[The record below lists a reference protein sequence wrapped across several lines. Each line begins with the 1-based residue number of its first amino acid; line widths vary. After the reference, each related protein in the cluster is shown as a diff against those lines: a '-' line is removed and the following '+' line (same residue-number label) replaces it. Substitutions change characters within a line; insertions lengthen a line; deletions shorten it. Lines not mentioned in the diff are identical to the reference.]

1 MKNLRSVLAL
11 LALLIAA
18 PAAAQQ
24 VQIHSVPIGK
34 GGGVSGFNA
43 AVPGASGMPLVSQ
56 GAAADPAF
64 GTIGNSGLTPGAAD
78 TYKGSLNGSTVA
90 DVALP
95 SCTAVNSALRYTL
108 GSGPTCGAISVT
120 TGFDM
125 PINLGL
131 SASASGG
138 ALTLNLVQASS
149 AAPTANNPVLVPF
162 RSTTATLGTVNWR
175 TITST
180 LSLVVPSGATLGTSS
195 SNVPFRVWIFLEDNG
210 GTPELAVATCSN
222 TTTIFGCAA
231 WEHALKTTTTI
242 SAGSGTAG
250 VPYATAGVS
259 LDAVRIIGF
268 CDYGSGL
275 GTAGSWASACTTLQ
289 VYGPG
294 MKKPGD
300 VVQTIAPNFGTLT
313 VVTFTTAGLVTTNVT
328 ASITLQG
335 GAMNLV
341 RYSAAVSTGNTV
353 AANTNNLQMY
363 RGVTAIGA
371 LQRGS
376 AAAGSV
382 VNGGSVP
389 FTGYDFPTSAAAQT
403 YAVKAIV
410 NAGGGGTGSVPAVNT
425 DSATEVLE
433 EIMGALE
440 PANDNGLP
448 FAMAG

>member
-108 GSGPTCGAISVT
+108 GSGPTCGVISVT

-138 ALTLNLVQASS
+138 ALTLNLVQANS

-210 GTPELAVATCSN
+210 GTPELAAATCSN
-222 TTTIFGCAA
+222 VTSIFPCAA
-231 WEHALKTTTTI
+231 WEHTLKTTTTI
-242 SAGSGTAG
+242 SAGSSTAG

-259 LDAVRIIGF
+259 LDAIRIVGF

-275 GTAGSWASACTTLQ
+275 GTAGTWASACTTLQ
-289 VYGPG
+289 VFGPG

-300 VVQTIAPNFGTLT
+300 VVQTVAPSFGTVAT
-313 VVTFTTAGLVTTNVT
+313 VACGATATPGTTSNITAG
-328 ASITLQG
+328 ITLQG

-341 RYSAAVSTGNTV
+341 RYSAASSANNASGGGNAV
-353 AANTNNLQMY
+353 FVQMF
-363 RGVTAIGA
+363 RGSTAIGFLSHTA
-371 LQRGS
+371 TGTLNNAS
-376 AAAGSV
+376 NFSFAGFDAPS
-382 VNGGSVP
+382 S
-389 FTGYDFPTSAAAQT
+389 SSAQT
-403 YAVKAIV
+403 YVLKCGV
-410 NAGGGGTGSVPAVNT
+410 TGGTTGTIPAVNT

-433 EIMGALE
+433 EVMGALE